1 MKTGI
6 PGFQG
11 YRLQQ
16 AREAM
21 ALSKTSLADLIDVSK
36 QAISQY
42 EKGVDSPSVEVF
54 DRLRKLL
61 RQDAQFFLKRPS
73 EVLSTNVR
81 FYRSLAST
89 TKTARTKAEVWKTW
103 SRELIMYITEFV
115 EFPKP
120 DFPYPDDVP
129 TDPHLLGMTGI
140 EVAAAEIR
148 DHWNLGDGPIT
159 NLVEAAENKGAV
171 VFRHSLD
178 AESLDAL
185 SEWSR
190 PEGIPLVVLNADKN
204 ICVRSRLD
212 LAHELG
218 HLFLHR
224 AVTEAQL
231 RHPPLFRLIED
242 QAFRFGA
249 ALLLPEHSFLEDLY
263 SVSLDALLAL
273 KLKWKVSIA
282 MMIERLKD
290 LNIVNP
296 EQHKRLRINYSA
308 RQWNKGEPYDREIE
322 NEHPE
327 FLGKATK
334 LMLDSRVQ
342 TIDQFSANTGFSKE
356 WISRLLNLSP
366 ELNSPKTRLRLV
378 DSKQLA

>member
-1 MKTGI
+1 MRTGV

-21 ALSKTSLADLIDVSK
+21 ALSKTSLADLVDVSK

-42 EKGVDSPSVEVF
+42 EKGVDSPGVEVF
-54 DRLRKLL
+54 DKIRKLL
-61 RQDAQFFLKRPS
+61 KQDAQFFLKPRRES
-73 EVLSTNVR
+73 LSANVC

-103 SRELIMYITEFV
+103 SRELIAYIAEFV
-115 EFPKP
+115 EFSKP
-120 DFPYPDDVP
+120 DFPCFDDIP
-129 TDPHLLGMTGI
+129 ADPQLLGMNRI
-140 EVAAAEIR
+140 EAAAADVRE
-148 DHWNLGDGPIT
+148 HWNLGDGPIT

-185 SEWSR
+185 SEWLL
-190 PEGIPLVVLNADKN
+190 PEGFPLIVLNADKN
-204 ICVRSRLD
+204 VSVRSRLD

-224 AVTEAQL
+224 GVTEAQL
-231 RHPPLFRLIED
+231 RHPDMFRLIED
-242 QAFRFGA
+242 HAFRFGA

-290 LNIVNP
+290 LSIVNH

-308 RQWNKGEPYDREIE
+308 RQWNRAEPYDREIE
-322 NEHPE
+322 TEKPE
-327 FLGKATK
+327 YLGKATK
-334 LMLDSRVQ
+334 LMFDGRVQ

-356 WISRLLNLSP
+356 WIGRLLNISP
-366 ELNSPKTRLRLV
+366 VLISPKPRLRLV
-378 DSKQLA
+378 DSKQQA